1 MDETKRATEAAP
13 SDAQCKDNTFPDYIG
28 MIGAEIDRITSGI
41 KEKSAA
47 ESLSYDYLNPQ
58 LLRLIANLSDTYQTS
73 RDYVTASMFAATSA
87 AVGGRVKCYD
97 GKYTNVGCLWL
108 VLIGRSGV
116 NKSEPL
122 KQLLNP
128 LLFADAAEYKAYKA
142 ALKEWRK
149 NGADEAEKPTFKQ
162 CIIGDST
169 PESRYQ
175 LMERNDLLLYSDEIR
190 TFFDN
195 CNRYAKSG
203 EVSQLLSI
211 WDGRQFSINRK
222 SDDPLLIEAPFM
234 SICGTCQPSIITD
247 ILSSSQYTASGFIQR
262 MLFVFPNTD
271 DIPRYREMQPDTAL
285 LGYWS
290 NLLMRLREVQPT
302 TIFLDSAAKKAYIDY
317 YNELQ
322 ELKKDADDYT
332 ASILSKLQIY
342 AERWAILIHVLNE
355 NTSNNISHAE
365 MEGSIKAMRY
375 FQATAEKVKG
385 LLNQTEYSKAELIKM
400 LGKEAPSLNQSKL
413 AAALGVSQPYINKIL
428 HQ

>member
-1 MDETKRATEAAP
+1 MT
-13 SDAQCKDNTFPDYIG
+13 DYINL
-28 MIGAEIDRITSGI
+28 IGAEIERCTA
-41 KEKSAA
+41 KETNPI
-47 ESLSYDYLNPQ
+47 ESLSFDYLNPQ
-58 LLRLIANLSDTYQTS
+58 LLRLITNLSDTYQTS

-128 LLFADAAEYKAYKA
+128 LLLADAAEYKTYKA
-142 ALKEWRK
+142 ALKEWAK
-149 NGADEAEKPTFKQ
+149 NGANEAEKPTFKQ

-222 SDDPLLIEAPFM
+222 GDDPLLIESPFM
-234 SICGTCQPSIITD
+234 SIVGTCQPSIITD
-247 ILSSSQYTASGFIQR
+247 ILSSNQYTQSGFIQR
-262 MLFVFPNTD
+262 MLFVFPNTTE
-271 DIPRYREMQPDTAL
+271 ISKYKEMQPDTAL
-285 LGYWS
+285 LGYW
-290 NLLMRLREVQPT
+290 NELLMRLREVQPT
-302 TIFLDSAAKKAYIDY
+302 TIFLDSAAKKTYISYFD
-317 YNELQ
+317 ELQ

-332 ASILSKLQIY
+332 ASVLSKLQIY
-342 AERWAILIHVLNE
+342 VERWAILIHVLNE
-355 NTSNNISHAE
+355 NPSNCISHAE
-365 MEGSIKAMRY
+365 MEGAIKAMMY
-375 FQATAEKVKG
+375 FQTTAERVKG

>member
-13 SDAQCKDNTFPDYIG
+13 SDALSKDNTFPDYIG

-47 ESLSYDYLNPQ
+47 ESLSFDYLNPQ

-73 RDYVTASMFAATSA
+73 RDYVTASMFGATSA

-128 LLFADAAEYKAYKA
+128 LLFADSAEYKAYKA

-222 SDDPLLIEAPFM
+222 GDDPLLIEAPFM
-234 SICGTCQPSIITD
+234 SIVGTCQPSIITD

-262 MLFVFPNTD
+262 MLFVLPNTTE
-271 DIPRYREMQPDTAL
+271 IPKYKEMQPDTAL
-285 LGYWS
+285 LGYW
-290 NLLMRLREVQPT
+290 NELLMRLREVQPT
-302 TIFLDSAAKKAYIDY
+302 TIFLDSASKKAYIDY

-332 ASILSKLQIY
+332 ASVLSKLQIY
-342 AERWAILIHVLNE
+342 VERWAILIHVLNE
-355 NTSNNISHAE
+355 NTSNCINPAE

-375 FQATAEKVKG
+375 FQSTAEKVKG
-385 LLNQTEYSKAELIKM
+385 ILSAPTMRTSDLMKELLKM
-400 LGKEAPSLNQSKL
+400 YPSLNQSGL
-413 AAALGVSQPYINKIL
+413 ARALGVTQQAVNKNL
-428 HQ
+428 KN

>member
-1 MDETKRATEAAP
+1 
-13 SDAQCKDNTFPDYIG
+13 
-28 MIGAEIDRITSGI
+28 
-41 KEKSAA
+41 
-47 ESLSYDYLNPQ
+47 
-58 LLRLIANLSDTYQTS
+58 
-73 RDYVTASMFAATSA
+73 
-87 AVGGRVKCYD
+87 
-97 GKYTNVGCLWL
+97 
-108 VLIGRSGV
+108 
-116 NKSEPL
+116 
-122 KQLLNP
+122 
-128 LLFADAAEYKAYKA
+128 
-142 ALKEWRK
+142 
-149 NGADEAEKPTFKQ
+149 
-162 CIIGDST
+162 
-169 PESRYQ
+169 
-175 LMERNDLLLYSDEIR
+175 
-190 TFFDN
+190 
-195 CNRYAKSG
+195 
-203 EVSQLLSI
+203 
-211 WDGRQFSINRK
+211 
-222 SDDPLLIEAPFM
+222 LLIEAPFM